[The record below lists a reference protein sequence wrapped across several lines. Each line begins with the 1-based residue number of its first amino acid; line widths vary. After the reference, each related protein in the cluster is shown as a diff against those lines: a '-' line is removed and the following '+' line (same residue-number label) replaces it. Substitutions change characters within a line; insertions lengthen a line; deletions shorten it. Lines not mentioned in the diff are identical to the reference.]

1 MLAVSAKLDAATVEK
16 MLQTMFAKTGN
27 ERLTAAHAKA
37 GALITLATAQA
48 GMSLPL
54 HAGAEKFY
62 GKAAK

>member
-1 MLAVSAKLDAATVEK
+1 
-16 MLQTMFAKTGN
+16 MLQTLFAKTGSD
-27 ERLTAAHAKA
+27 RLTAAHAKA
-37 GALITLATAQA
+37 GAKITLATAQA